1 MKRNNSSNGQKYQE
15 AGPQLVTGHKHS
27 AGLEV
32 GGLSVSG
39 LRHLNT
45 PQLFSLP
52 CEGRNHGQHVPKAR
66 AALRIKPL
74 AFCLVRHRIWE
85 QVLEAKGLCE
95 SRLSYLTS
103 CPTLQKCPLC
113 GFFICEGKAKP
124 PWQDEGKSREAENGT
139 CRVQYHFN

>member
-1 MKRNNSSNGQKYQE
+1 MARSTRKL
-15 AGPQLVTGHKHS
+15 APQLVTGHRHS

-39 LRHLNT
+39 LRHLTT

-52 CEGRNHGQHVPKAR
+52 CKGRNHGQHVPKAR

-74 AFCLVRHRIWE
+74 AFCLVRHRIWQ

-103 CPTLQKCPLC
+103 CQPCRSAPSVVSSFVKERQNRL
-113 GFFICEGKAKP
+113 GKMKGNHERLKTALA
-124 PWQDEGKSREAENGT
+124 G
-139 CRVQYHFN
+139 C